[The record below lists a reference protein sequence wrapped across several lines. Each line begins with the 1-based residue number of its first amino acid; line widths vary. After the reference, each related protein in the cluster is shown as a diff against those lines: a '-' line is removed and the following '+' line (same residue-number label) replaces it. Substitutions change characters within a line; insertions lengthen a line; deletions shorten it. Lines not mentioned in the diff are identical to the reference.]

1 MRVALETMDN
11 PFLSEFPGEVLIKG
25 AEEEGKWIVYLQAS
39 NEGEDR
45 DGEVMESAALKKAR
59 EYFLQYGVLSWDH
72 QHKLTKHP
80 EFIIGEPL
88 DVKFTEDRQTFA
100 KGFLYQ
106 ENKVAQ
112 GVWGNIRSNA
122 RRLGASVG
130 GGILKKSNGGKNISE
145 VVWDEIALTHKPVN
159 AGTLGNVS
167 LVPFKAF
174 MKALMAG
181 AGVDA
186 STFSGGRALIGESLQ
201 GVEQAGVMWPD
212 RDEQIDI
219 FSTVL
224 KSVLSGRFSTLRE
237 VHQHI
242 RARGYDDSVADRLSK
257 YIVLKMPMITRRLT

>member
-1 MRVALETMDN
+1 MDN
-11 PFLSEFPGEVLIKG
+11 PFLSEFPDALWK
-25 AEEEGKWIVYLQAS
+25 ANEEDGKWIVYLQAS
-39 NEGEDR
+39 NEMEDR

-59 EYFLQYGVLSWDH
+59 DYFLQYGVLSWDH

-80 EFIIGEPL
+80 EFIIGEPI
-88 DVKFTEDRQTFA
+88 DVKFTEDRKTLA

-112 GVWGNIRSNA
+112 EVWGNIRSNA

-145 VVWDEIALTHKPVN
+145 VIWDEIALTHKPVN
-159 AGTLGNVS
+159 AATLGNVS
-167 LVPFKAF
+167 LVPFRDF

-186 STFSGGRALIGESLQ
+186 STFMGGRALIGESLQ
-201 GVEQAGVMWPD
+201 GAEMVGTLYPD
-212 RDEQIDI
+212 RDEQMDI

-224 KSVLSGRFSTLRE
+224 KGVLANRFDYLSE
-237 VHQHI
+237 VKEHI
-242 RARGYDDSVADRLSK
+242 RSRGYDDSVADRLCK
-257 YIVLKMPMITRRLT
+257 YFVLKMPVLGRRLS